1 MTLILRLVAIFVL
14 GAASANAQHASP
26 YVDLQT
32 RTIKA
37 LSEQQ
42 ISDLRSGRGMGLALA
57 AELNGYP
64 GPLHVI
70 ELANELG
77 LSAAQKQRM
86 QTLFAEMKAE
96 ASAIGEQLISEEAA
110 LDRLFARKEIN
121 AEALAAATN
130 KIGVTQAALRA
141 AHLKY
146 HLATV
151 EVLHPEQV
159 RKYGHLRGYDAANP
173 RHEQKRHH

>member
-1 MTLILRLVAIFVL
+1 MINTLRVL
-14 GAASANAQHASP
+14 TVLAFSIVTANAQHASP

-37 LSEQQ
+37 LSDQQ
-42 ISDLRSGRGMGLALA
+42 IGDLRSGRGMGLALA

-70 ELANELG
+70 ELATELG
-77 LSAAQKQRM
+77 LSTEQRQRM
-86 QTLFAEMKAE
+86 QTLFAEMKTE
-96 ASAIGEQLISEEAA
+96 ASALGEQLISEEAV
-110 LDRLFARKEIN
+110 LDRLFARREID
-121 AEALAAATN
+121 AQSLTAATN
-130 KIGVTQAALRA
+130 KIGATQAALRA

-151 EVLHPEQV
+151 EVLSPEQV
-159 RKYGHLRGYDAANP
+159 RKYAHLRGYHDAKP
-173 RHEQKRHH
+173 KTEHKHQH